1 MCDKTTATMPGSL
14 GFAKCLPFL
23 LFVFIF
29 CQSVADKS
37 FFCRFSIDFSMKSK
51 CKEGRRVNGKIGTQ
65 KIDRAIEK
73 R

>member
-29 CQSVADKS
+29 VNLLQTNPFSVGSA
-37 FFCRFSIDFSMKSK
+37 SIL
-51 CKEGRRVNGKIGTQ
+51 
-65 KIDRAIEK
+65 A
-73 R
+73 